1 MSVQEQSSKPWRWL
15 PERRF
20 DADFP
25 LAFWFAG
32 LWMYLKS
39 FLYLCNVYSMGLEP
53 PPYPTLVIAEA
64 IYFGVTIIPAFLIGL
79 ALWNDKKW
87 VVAWA
92 IAFLLIDTPVLLF
105 HVMRMDAA
113 GFLDSGLTKI
123 LEFGALGLNVVSVAW
138 LLGYRTVDKSSRP
151 KARNANGPKR

>member
-1 MSVQEQSSKPWRWL
+1 
-15 PERRF
+15 
-20 DADFP
+20 
-25 LAFWFAG
+25 
-32 LWMYLKS
+32 
-39 FLYLCNVYSMGLEP
+39 
-53 PPYPTLVIAEA
+53 
-64 IYFGVTIIPAFLIGL
+64 LIGL

-123 LEFGALGLNVVSVAW
+123 LEFGALGLNVASVAW